1 MKNLLTVPVGI
12 REHCGAGKIGGAH
25 RGRGKEGKSFPRER
39 FAGATANQKKSTP
52 HAAAVHLQ
60 SVGVLLVSDPG

>member
-39 FAGATANQKKSTP
+39 FAGVSIRWEVRLIPHTAAIHFQP
-52 HAAAVHLQ
+52 V
-60 SVGVLLVSDPG
+60 